1 MSDFLDHE
9 GRQVGEGAGTRA
21 TEDLPF
27 GDVIRSFEAAARLDE
42 AMANRRMTEDLRA
55 PEMQESLD
63 WKKSAITALGL
74 WLQAREQIGGA
85 EIGDGPLQWAGRVR
99 AIIERYRRQSNENWD
114 SLQSVERLYAR
125 ALDRIGTLEATL
137 TAAQARNGE
146 LMEKNRKLAAEV
158 DQWKPGWAD

>member
-21 TEDLPF
+21 
-27 GDVIRSFEAAARLDE
+27 
-42 AMANRRMTEDLRA
+42 TEDLRA